1 MQEDWPTAQE
11 DLHIANT
18 VIKKYIDLLQDDEQ
32 LPMPHILL
40 RSDSYPSY
48 WAPDWML
55 ELAEIFGDR
64 YGLIQ
69 GDYVTRRVLTHYL
82 LQGNTIH

>member
-11 DLHIANT
+11 DLHIAHA
-18 VIKKYIDLLQDDEQ
+18 IIQKYVELLQEGES

-40 RSDSYPSY
+40 RSDSHPNY

-55 ELAEIFGDR
+55 ELAETFSER
-64 YGLIQ
+64 YGLMQ

-82 LQGNTIH
+82 LQDKTIH